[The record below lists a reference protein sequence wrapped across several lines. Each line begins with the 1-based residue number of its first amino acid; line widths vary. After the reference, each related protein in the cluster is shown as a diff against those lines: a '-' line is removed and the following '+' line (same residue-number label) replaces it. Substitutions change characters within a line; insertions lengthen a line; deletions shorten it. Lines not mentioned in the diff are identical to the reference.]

1 MYIKGRYI
9 MSAGVLLFLQQAMA
23 TGMDCTKAVNAVENT
38 ICADKGL
45 YELDAQMGVVYR
57 GLMKSPT
64 DRLPDLKRTQRLW
77 LKARN
82 ECADDISCLE
92 QSYRERL
99 QLLQAQWKEAVVY
112 KPNEIDQE
120 VLEDLQK
127 NIRAASKIDPEF
139 ALERALDA
147 LTIKNGQTSFSAEPD
162 DDQYSEKTH
171 FPKTTPKGVSQS
183 EWSALQASNLDADT
197 ELGQTSFTL
206 LDLDGDGH
214 RDLIVQIYT
223 GGTGLFTFIETYR
236 RDGDRFIRRTPT
248 LGQESAVG
256 SSLYSIN
263 DRGANQSV
271 SWISI
276 RGKVYAAYRDSGY
289 GVDQVYLLSPL
300 QINRQ
305 VPTVKVHYRYQ
316 LQIPLTQQHEDSNTT
331 YKLKPELQRALAQGL
346 SKMDEEPPV
355 SGQERQPICP
365 VPPSVNDSEE
375 YYSYGAGYYAIES
388 VADFPVIIDT
398 ECFIARLNN
407 WFGAYSEKRG
417 LFAQLTLRK
426 PGSGDE
432 ERSYE
437 VNGRR
442 RIIEISTS
450 IGEVGGGAAE

>member
-1 MYIKGRYI
+1 